1 MLPETNARTV
11 RHRHGLG
18 RAWLLAGVLAISA
31 AGVGACS
38 TAGQSPLPSLAIP
51 SVAIPSVSIP
61 SLPIASGGSPL
72 GACVDAATFAILQ
85 QLKAPGADVQGILT
99 ANKDA
104 LINGL
109 KGFQPADPATA
120 SWRDALVAALT
131 AGDMTAAATQ
141 VAMLTGSQISVTS
154 C

>member
-1 MLPETNARTV
+1 MLPETHSRTV

-18 RAWLLAGVLAISA
+18 RAWLVAGVLALSA
-31 AGVGACS
+31 AGLGACS
-38 TAGQSPLPSLAIP
+38 TAGPSSIP
-51 SVAIPSVSIP
+51 SIAIPSVSIP
-61 SLPIASGGSPL
+61 SLPVASGGSPL

-120 SWRDALVAALT
+120 SWRDALVTALT
-131 AGDMTAAATQ
+131 ASDMTAAASQ
-141 VAMLTGSQISVTS
+141 VAMLTGSQLSISS

>member
-1 MLPETNARTV
+1 MLPETLSRTV

-18 RAWLLAGVLAISA
+18 RAWLVAGVLALSA
-31 AGVGACS
+31 AGLGACS
-38 TAGQSPLPSLAIP
+38 TAGPSSIP
-51 SVAIPSVSIP
+51 SIAIPSVSIP
-61 SLPIASGGSPL
+61 SLPVASGGSPL

-120 SWRDALVAALT
+120 SWRDALVTALT
-131 AGDMTAAATQ
+131 AGDMTAAASQ
-141 VAMLTGSQISVTS
+141 VAMLTGSQLSISS

>member
-1 MLPETNARTV
+1 MLPEKHSLTV

-18 RAWLLAGVLAISA
+18 RAWLVAGVLALSA
-31 AGVGACS
+31 AGLGACS
-38 TAGQSPLPSLAIP
+38 TAGPSSIP
-51 SVAIPSVSIP
+51 SIALPSVSIP
-61 SLPIASGGSPL
+61 SLPVASGGSPL

-99 ANKDA
+99 ANKDT

-120 SWRDALVAALT
+120 AWRDALVAALT
-131 AGDMTAAATQ
+131 AGDMTAAASQ
-141 VAMLTGSQISVTS
+141 VAMLTGSQLSITS